1 MSVGFGNKNET
12 FKVSINKQEINNIIK
27 KYKKAKKIMKSN
39 LYQVQVI
46 DGTET
51 YISGLIKES
60 EGDPPDI

>member
-1 MSVGFGNKNET
+1 MSVGFGNKDSL
-12 FKVSINKQEINNIIK
+12 KISVNKEEINNIIK

-51 YISGLIKES
+51 YISSLIKEA

>member
-12 FKVSINKQEINNIIK
+12 LKVSINKKEINRIIK

-39 LYQVQVI
+39 LYQVQVM

-51 YISGLIKES
+51 YISNLIKEA

>member
-39 LYQVQVI
+39 LYQVQVM
-46 DGTET
+46 DGTEN
-51 YISGLIKES
+51 YISSLIKES
-60 EGDPPDI
+60 EGDPPDN

>member
-12 FKVSINKQEINNIIK
+12 LKVSINKKEINRIIQ

-39 LYQVQVI
+39 LYQVQVM

-51 YISGLIKES
+51 YISNLIKEA

>member
-46 DGTET
+46 DGTEN
-51 YISGLIKES
+51 YISSLIKES
-60 EGDPPDI
+60 EGDPPDN

>member
-1 MSVGFGNKNET
+1 MSVGFGNKDSL
-12 FKVSINKQEINNIIK
+12 KISVNKEEINNIIK

-51 YISGLIKES
+51 YISELIKEA
-60 EGDPPDI
+60 EADPPVG

>member
-12 FKVSINKQEINNIIK
+12 LKLSINKKEINRIIQ

-39 LYQVQVI
+39 LYQVQVM

-51 YISGLIKES
+51 YISNLIKEA

>member
-1 MSVGFGNKNET
+1 MTVGFGNKNET
-12 FKVSINKQEINNIIK
+12 LKVSINKKEINRIIK

-39 LYQVQVI
+39 LYQVQVM

-51 YISGLIKES
+51 YISNLIKEA

>member
-1 MSVGFGNKNET
+1 MSVGFGNKDSLNI
-12 FKVSINKQEINNIIK
+12 SINKEEINKIIK

-39 LYQVQVI
+39 LYQIQVI

-51 YISGLIKES
+51 YISGLIKEA